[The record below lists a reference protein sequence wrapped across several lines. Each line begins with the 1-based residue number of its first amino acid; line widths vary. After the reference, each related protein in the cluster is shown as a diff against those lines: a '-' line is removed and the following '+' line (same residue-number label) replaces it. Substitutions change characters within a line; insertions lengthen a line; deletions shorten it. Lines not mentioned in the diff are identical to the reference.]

1 MRGVGV
7 VKSKVSP
14 VTLPATFVGRRL
26 LRKEDTRF
34 LTGAARYVGDAGPP
48 RMLHITFVRSTHA
61 HARIGRIRLEAA
73 LAVPGVVAAYTGTKI
88 HALAKPIR
96 TPFGAASYKETDYPL
111 LATGKVRFAGEPL
124 VAIAAGSRYVAEDAA
139 ALVDVEYQPL
149 EPLVSIDDAIA
160 ASTSPYVW
168 RSSQ

>member
-96 TPFGAASYKETDYPL
+96 TPFGAACR
-111 LATGKVRFAGEPL
+111 A
-124 VAIAAGSRYVAEDAA
+124 SRKCWPRTRCGPCPPCACSARA
-139 ALVDVEYQPL
+139 HA
-149 EPLVSIDDAIA
+149 
-160 ASTSPYVW
+160 
-168 RSSQ
+168 